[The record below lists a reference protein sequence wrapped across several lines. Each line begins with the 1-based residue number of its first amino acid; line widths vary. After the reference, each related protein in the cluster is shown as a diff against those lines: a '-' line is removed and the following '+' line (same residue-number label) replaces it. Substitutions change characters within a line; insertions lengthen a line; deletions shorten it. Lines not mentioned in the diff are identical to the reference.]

1 MKKQYFAWK
10 DGKQNLNGKQ
20 EWQELTSKEF
30 LELCYS
36 NSKRPKEEKRYFAR
50 VPGVE
55 DGDTYFVLECTY
67 EEFLRSEAERKLR
80 KRKRD
85 EKEQLKADG
94 LWYDLISLDY
104 EVDDGD
110 GNTVTLHD
118 MVADENSVF
127 ETGLVELIDLESALK
142 VLTSKERG
150 IIDAFYLSENPKTER
165 EYAKELNV
173 PCMTLHCRKT
183 KILKKLKNY
192 FVQN

>member
-10 DGKQNLNGKQ
+10 NGKQNLNGNQ
-20 EWQELTSKEF
+20 EWKELTSQEF

-36 NSKRPKEEKRYFAR
+36 NSKRPKEEKRYFAK
-50 VPGVE
+50 VPGFE
-55 DGDTYFVLECTY
+55 DGDTYFVIECTY

-85 EKEQLKADG
+85 ETEQLKADG

-127 ETGLVELIDLESALK
+127 EPGLVELIDLQSALK
-142 VLTSKERG
+142 GLTSKEKG
-150 IIDAFYLSENPKTER
+150 IVDAFYLSENPKTER
-165 EYAKELNV
+165 EYAKKLNV
-173 PCMTLHCRKT
+173 PYMTLHCRKI
-183 KILKKLKNY
+183 KVLKKLKNY

>member
-1 MKKQYFAWK
+1 MKTQYFAWK
-10 DGKQNLNGKQ
+10 NGKQNLNEKQ
-20 EWQELTSKEF
+20 EWQELTAKEF
-30 LELCYS
+30 LDLCYS
-36 NSKRPKEEKRYFAR
+36 NSKCPKEEKRYFAR

-55 DGDTYFVLECTY
+55 VGDTYFVIECTH

-80 KRKRD
+80 KRKKKED
-85 EKEQLKADG
+85 EQLKADG
-94 LWYDLISLDY
+94 LVYDLISLDY

-118 MVADENSVF
+118 MVPDDSSDF
-127 ETGLVELIDLESALK
+127 ETSLVELIDLQSALK
-142 VLTSKERG
+142 VLTSKERS

-173 PCMTLHCRKT
+173 PYMTLHCRKT

>member
-55 DGDTYFVLECTY
+55 DEDAYFVLECTY
-67 EEFLRSEAERKLR
+67 EEFLRSDAERKLR

-85 EKEQLKADG
+85 ETEQLKADG
-94 LWYDLISLDY
+94 LWYDLISFDY

-127 ETGLVELIDLESALK
+127 ETGLVELIDLQSALK
-142 VLTSKERG
+142 VLTSKEREFVNT
-150 IIDAFYLSENPKTER
+150 FYLAGSPKTER
-165 EYAKELNV
+165 EYANEMGISK
-173 PCMTLHCRKT
+173 TALHMKKK
-183 KILKKLKNY
+183 KILRKLKNQID
-192 FVQN
+192 QN

>member
-1 MKKQYFAWK
+1 MKIQYFAWK
-10 DGKQNLNGKQ
+10 NGKQNLNGKQ
-20 EWQELTSKEF
+20 DWQELTAKEF

-36 NSKRPKEEKRYFAR
+36 NSKCPKEGKRYFAR

-55 DGDTYFVLECTY
+55 VGDAYFVIECTH

-80 KRKRD
+80 KRKKKED
-85 EKEQLKADG
+85 EQLKADG
-94 LWYDLISLDY
+94 LVYDLISLDY

-118 MVADENSVF
+118 MVPDDSSDF
-127 ETGLVELIDLESALK
+127 ETSLVELIDLQSALK
-142 VLTSKERG
+142 VLTSKERS

-165 EYAKELNV
+165 EYAIELNV
-173 PCMTLHCRKT
+173 PYMTLHCRKT

>member
-10 DGKQNLNGKQ
+10 NGKQNLNGKQ
-20 EWQELTSKEF
+20 EWQELTSQEF

-55 DGDTYFVLECTY
+55 YGDTYFVLECSY
-67 EEFLRSEAERKLR
+67 EQFLRSEAERKLR

-85 EKEQLKADG
+85 ETEQLKSDG
-94 LWYDLISLDY
+94 LWYDLISLDF

-118 MVADENSVF
+118 IVADENSVF
-127 ETGLVELIDLESALK
+127 ETDLAELIDLQSALN
-142 VLTSKERG
+142 VLTSEERELVNT
-150 IIDAFYLSENPKTER
+150 FYLADNPKTER
-165 EYAKELNV
+165 EYANEMCISKTALHTKKE
-173 PCMTLHCRKT
+173 
-183 KILKKLKNY
+183 KILRKLKNQID
-192 FVQN
+192 QN